1 VAWLKKTFK
10 NPIPIFESK
19 SRSKN
24 AGNRKKENK
33 NFALNFIKKAG
44 L

>member
-19 SRSKN
+19 SRSN
-24 AGNRKKENK
+24 NTVNRKKENNK
-33 NFALNFIKKAG
+33 FALNFIKKAG